1 MKILTPPAQSFL
13 SFCQSHRLQPYII
26 VGLTTIRKIF
36 PFTLAAITLPQIT
49 SDIHLHP
56 ACTLFFTSFLCCLL
70 LLTPGIYT
78 LLLSLP
84 LLLACSSFHLS
95 SFSFTHIS
103 SLTSTDFHPSSH
115 QCVCLP
121 YQVLFH
127 LRPIEHNVVCKHH
140 SPQRPLADL
149 ICEPVHYH
157 CKQGRGSEW

>member
-13 SFCQSHRLQPYII
+13 SFCQSHCLQPYII

-84 LLLACSSFHLS
+84 LLLACSSFHLTS
-95 SFSFTHIS
+95 LSFTHI
-103 SLTSTDFHPSSH
+103 
-115 QCVCLP
+115 
-121 YQVLFH
+121 YQVSLQLTF
-127 LRPIEHNVVCKHH
+127 I
-140 SPQRPLADL
+140 PLLTNAYVYL
-149 ICEPVHYH
+149 IRFSFTCAL
-157 CKQGRGSEW
+157 